1 MVFFLINFC
10 HKYGA
15 VFAIYFLWL
24 YLPKTRVTVYMV
36 GVLGLLDGLVNQKTT
51 ALMLPHSEIFAFVSQ

>member
-15 VFAIYFLWL
+15 VFAIYFFVVVFAKNYSNYL
-24 YLPKTRVTVYMV
+24 YGWCFRII
-36 GVLGLLDGLVNQKTT
+36 GR
-51 ALMLPHSEIFAFVSQ
+51 ISQPENYRFDVAT

>member
-15 VFAIYFLWL
+15 VFAIYFVVVLFVFAKNYSNYL
-24 YLPKTRVTVYMV
+24 YGWCFRII
-36 GVLGLLDGLVNQKTT
+36 GR
-51 ALMLPHSEIFAFVSQ
+51 ISQPENYRFDVAT

>member
-15 VFAIYFLWL
+15 VFAIYFVVVLFVFAKNKSHYL
-24 YLPKTRVTVYMV
+24 YGCRYR
-36 GVLGLLDGLVNQKTT
+36 
-51 ALMLPHSEIFAFVSQ
+51 IIRRISQPENYRFDVAT